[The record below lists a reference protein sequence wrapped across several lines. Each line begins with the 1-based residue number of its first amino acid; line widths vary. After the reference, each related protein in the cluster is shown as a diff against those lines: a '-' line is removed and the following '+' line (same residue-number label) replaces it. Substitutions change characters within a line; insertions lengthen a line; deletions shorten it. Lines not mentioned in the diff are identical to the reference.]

1 MANGFGSFYV
11 GSSGLN
17 SAQNALNV
25 TANNLAN
32 VDTKGYV
39 REQVRFSDQNYL
51 NRVNPTTTKNIQQ
64 TGLGVSISDVAHA
77 RDIFL
82 DKAYRQETGR
92 QSFYS
97 NMYSVTEYVEDL
109 LQEMNGKE
117 FKDGVSDLW
126 KAFQEYAKDPSN
138 STNQNLV
145 VQKSEVLLSRAQAV
159 YGDLQKYQ
167 ANLNL
172 QIKQTVDR
180 VNEIGNRI
188 YDLNLEIQKVEAGGV
203 ETAMTARDERDL
215 LIDELASY
223 AKIDVTEDA
232 TGFTHIKLEGM
243 TFLESNRCNEIG
255 LKAERGSGFYT
266 PYWPQLSSE
275 AVFTPVFTD
284 IELPSTLAAD
294 VGVTQKTNISTELN
308 NDIGGIKA
316 LLIARG
322 SEYGTFDFMS
332 EENYSKVADCTVM
345 ETEAQISYL
354 VRSIAKAM
362 NDIFC
367 PNTTYTAADGKEYT
381 VLDTENCSVGSDKKL
396 PPQEL
401 FVRDGYQRYTKQTID
416 GKEFY
421 VYNEETSDN
430 VSSWYMMG
438 NMSVNPALRAQVT
451 KMPSFKQNGE
461 VDYSMGDKIKDAWE
475 NEGMR
480 IIPSDSSP
488 CTFEG
493 YYDKLIDRLGTSGN
507 IYKASADTME
517 STVNAIDN
525 QRQQVMGVSSEEELT
540 KMIKYQS
547 AYNASSRYI
556 TVISDMTEL
565 IVTGLI

>member
-64 TGLGVSISDVAHA
+64 SGLGVSISDVAHA

-82 DKAYRQETGR
+82 DKAYRQEVGR

-145 VQKSEVLLSRAQAV
+145 IQKSEILLSRAQSV
-159 YGDLQKYQ
+159 YGDLQSYQ
-167 ANLNL
+167 ENLNL

-188 YDLNLEIQKVEAGGV
+188 YDLNLEIQKVEAGGI

-215 LIDELASY
+215 LIDELAGY
-223 AKIDVTEDA
+223 AKIDVSEDS
-232 TGFTHIKLEGM
+232 TGFVHIKLEGM

-266 PYWPQLSSE
+266 PYWPQLSTD

-284 IELPSTLAAD
+284 IELPSTLAVE
-294 VGVTQKTNISTELN
+294 VGITQKTNISTELN

-322 SEYGTFDFMS
+322 SEYGTYDFMS
-332 EENYSKVADCTVM
+332 EENYSKVADCIVM
-345 ETEAQISYL
+345 ETETQISYL
-354 VRSIAKAM
+354 VRSIAVAM

-367 PNTTYTAADGKEYT
+367 PNTTYTAEDGQQYT
-381 VLDTENCSVGSDKKL
+381 VLDTENCSVGADNEL

-401 FVRDGYQRYTKQTID
+401 FVRDGYQRYTKQIID
-416 GKEFY
+416 GQEFY

-430 VSSWYMMG
+430 ISSWYMMG
-438 NMSVNPALRAQVT
+438 NISVNSALRTQVT

-461 VDYSMGDKIKDAWE
+461 VDYTMGDKIKDAWE

-488 CTFEG
+488 CNFEG
-493 YYDKLIDRLGTSGN
+493 YYDKLIDRLGTNGN
-507 IYKASADTME
+507 IYKSSSETMT
-517 STVNAIDN
+517 STVDAIDN
-525 QRQQVMGVSSEEELT
+525 QRQQVMGVSSDEELT